1 MIKVV
6 VNPAGAGGK
15 TMKTWQKAQRVIMN
29 SHVPCEVFFS
39 TPDHGIRDI
48 VRELTSKDEDV
59 TLVIFGG
66 DGTMNQAVNGIQNF
80 DRVRVGY
87 IPCGSGNDLGKALG
101 LPSDPVAF
109 MEKFLEEKV
118 VRTVDV
124 GEAVFHNRF
133 DENGQELPYEET
145 IRRFNI
151 SAGIGFDAETCARV
165 DRSASKKLLNKIGLG
180 GLSYIAIAL
189 NLILN
194 YQSRPAEII
203 LDNETKEVYEKLL
216 FTAGMNTAFE
226 GGGFKF
232 APAAID
238 TDGILDMCIAENL
251 SRGDV
256 FRMFPYAYS
265 GSHLRFKGTH
275 VRTFKE
281 AEIITEKPQ
290 WVHTDGETEF
300 MSSHLTLRLAKE
312 KLQLLG

>member
-15 TMKTWQKAQRVIMN
+15 TMKTWQKAQKVLMD
-29 SHVPCEVFFS
+29 SHVPCKVYFS
-39 TPDHGIRDI
+39 TPEHGIKDI
-48 VRELTSKDEDV
+48 VKELTSRDEDV
-59 TLVIFGG
+59 TLLIFGG

-80 DRVRVGY
+80 ERTKVGY
-87 IPCGSGNDLGKALG
+87 LPCGSGNDLGKALG
-101 LPSDPVAF
+101 LPSDPVVF
-109 MEKFLEEKV
+109 MKRVLEEKV
-118 VRTVDV
+118 MMTADI

-133 DENGQELPYEET
+133 DENGKELPYEET

-151 SAGIGFDAETCARV
+151 SSGIGFDAETCARV
-165 DRSASKKLLNKIGLG
+165 DRSASKKILNKIGLG

-194 YQSRPAEII
+194 YQSRPAKII
-203 LDNETKEVYEKLL
+203 FDNETKEEYDRLL
-216 FTAGMNTAFE
+216 FSAGMNTAYQ

-232 APAAID
+232 APDAVD
-238 TDGILDMCIAENL
+238 TDGILDLCIAENL
-251 SRGDV
+251 SRADV

-265 GSHLRFKGTH
+265 GSHLRFEGAH
-275 VRTFKE
+275 VHTFKE